1 MQRFVLKKLF
11 DIRPLTKKGE
21 LNLRWI
27 LRSEKTVEVKNIPK
41 SERVLRE
48 NTYKQNKNKKDHT
61 EIPKRPGFSLP
72 AWDKKNQKV
81 VTPEYEYEQIRQ
93 AILDE
98 LDDLE
103 LKEAK
108 LKHDFGP
115 PLNLPISISIEKEAK
130 KEKALSLILRKISP
144 RIINLKERLPQIKL
158 TPSLKYAFV
167 SVLVLIIIIPSV
179 RLVSNFSSTKDFVV
193 NSGEKGYQN
202 LLDAK
207 NALLSFNPVKAS
219 QDFKEA
225 YENFNQASKT
235 INSLGGSLLE
245 VVDILPLRYKVS
257 AGRKLLSAGEN
268 ISKAGD
274 YLANGLEIINNL
286 KIDSIIRGKDEISTE
301 ENKPTDYIKQ
311 FRQEFSLA
319 KNELEKGFATIQGI
333 EPKNLP
339 DNYKEKFASLSAM
352 MPQIKEVLSNFDN
365 YFDIFLSILAESSPR
380 HYLIVFQNNSE
391 IRATGGFIGSYAL
404 ISILQ
409 GQIDNLEVKNIFDA
423 DGQLIVNVIPPKP
436 IQKISSGWSTHDA
449 NWFFDFPTSAEKI
462 AWFFEKTGGPSI
474 DGIIALT
481 PKIVEDILNIL
492 GPIELPTYGLTITKD
507 NFIEEIQYKVEEDY
521 DPYQNE
527 PKKVLAD
534 FTTLLIEKITNAS
547 KEVWPKIIEVLGK
560 SITKKDL
567 ILWLKD
573 TKEEELVKKQSW
585 GGNITETSGDYLA
598 IVHSNINGYKTD
610 RFIKEDTQLDIS
622 FDAEGHATNELTIK
636 RKHEGG
642 NEAYDWYNKVNSD
655 YVRIYLPKGTKI
667 LEASGNTPEF
677 SVPPLDYESLKFKQ
691 DSLVASIESTMTKEP
706 VSGVDLFEESGKTV
720 VGGWIYTSPGE
731 ESVFKIRYQIPESSY
746 QNFQD
751 NTPKLP
757 IEGALN
763 QAVNYNLILQKQPGL
778 SDNPLRMTISYPD
791 SWRIGQ
797 IYPREKLT
805 SQNPIRFRDIIDQD
819 KIFNINFK
827 SSENK

>member
-1 MQRFVLKKLF
+1 MQRFILKKLF

-27 LRSEKTVEVKNIPK
+27 LRSEKTIEVKNIPK
-41 SERVLRE
+41 SERVLMV
-48 NTYKQNKNKKDHT
+48 NIYKQNKNKKDHK
-61 EIPKRPGFSLP
+61 EIPERPGFSLP
-72 AWDKKNQKV
+72 AWDKKRQKAV
-81 VTPEYEYEQIRQ
+81 IPEYEYEQIRQ
-93 AILDE
+93 AILGE

-167 SVLVLIIIIPSV
+167 SVLALIIVVPSI
-179 RLVSNFSSTKDFVV
+179 RLISNFSSTKNFVI
-193 NSGEKGYQN
+193 NSGQEGYQN

-207 NALLSFNPVKAS
+207 SALLSFNPAKAS

-225 YENFNQASKT
+225 YNNFNQASKT

-274 YLANGLEIINNL
+274 YLAKGLEFINNL
-286 KIDSIIRGKDEISTE
+286 KIDSIIQGTNEVSTE
-301 ENKPTDYIKQ
+301 ENKPTYYIEQ

-319 KNELEKGFATIQGI
+319 KNELEKGFATLQGI
-333 EPKNLP
+333 ESKNLP
-339 DNYKEKFASLSAM
+339 ENYREKFASLSLM
-352 MPQIKEVLSNFDN
+352 MPQIKEVLGNFDN
-365 YFDIFLSILAESSPR
+365 YFDIFLSILAESGPR

-449 NWFFDFPTSAEKI
+449 NWFFNFPTSAEKI
-462 AWFFEKTGGPSI
+462 SWFFEKTGGPTI
-474 DGIIALT
+474 DGVIALT
-481 PKIVEDILNIL
+481 PKIIENFLDIL

-527 PKKVLAD
+527 PKKILAD
-534 FTTLLIEKITNAS
+534 FTVLLIEKLTNAP
-547 KEVWPKIIEVLGK
+547 KEIWPKIIEIFSK

-567 ILWLKD
+567 LLWLKD
-573 TKEEELVKKQSW
+573 AKEEELVKKQNW
-585 GGNITETSGDYLA
+585 GGSIADTNGDYLA

-610 RFIKEDTQLDIS
+610 RFIKEDIQLDIS
-622 FDAEGHATNELTIK
+622 FDAEGHATNELVIK

-642 NEAYDWYNKVNSD
+642 NESYDWYNKVNSD
-655 YVRIYLPKGTKI
+655 YLRIYLPKGTKI
-667 LEASGNTPEF
+667 LETSGNTPEF
-677 SVPPLDYESLKFKQ
+677 SIPPLDYESLKFKQ
-691 DSLVASIESTMTKEP
+691 DSLVASIESTMVKEP
-706 VSGVDLFEESGKTV
+706 VSGVDIFTESEKTV

-731 ESVFKIRYQIPESSY
+731 ESVFKLRYQIPEINYKDS
-746 QNFQD
+746 QN
-751 NTPKLP
+751 NVPRLP

-763 QAVNYNLILQKQPGL
+763 QVLNYNLVLQRQPG
-778 SDNPLRMTISYPD
+778 SGDNPLRMTISYPD
-791 SWRIGQ
+791 SWRIRQ

-819 KIFNINFK
+819 KMFNIGFK
-827 SSENK
+827 LSENK